1 MSDPPFL
8 KNNHPILTTPPFF
21 MGKILTSPFGKS
33 FGSRGGGL
41 GGVGGG
47 WGGLGGWE
55 GVLTMLILFAL
66 KLQIS

>member
-21 MGKILTSPFGKS
+21 MGKILTSPFGKN
-33 FGSRGGGL
+33 FGSRGGV

-47 WGGLGGWE
+47 SYYANTICSKTSNFIKE
-55 GVLTMLILFAL
+55 
-66 KLQIS
+66 K

>member
-21 MGKILTSPFGKS
+21 MGKILTSPFGKN
-33 FGSRGGGL
+33 FGSRGG
-41 GGVGGG
+41 
-47 WGGLGGWE
+47 GGLGGWE

>member
-21 MGKILTSPFGKS
+21 MGKILTFPFGKN
-33 FGSRGGGL
+33 FGSRGGG
-41 GGVGGG
+41 V
-47 WGGLGGWE
+47 GGLGGWE